1 MIKNNS
7 SFFKVG
13 DKVRILPRRDE
24 WRHQVPF
31 FLDEMETYCG
41 KEFTIEYIDCD
52 GTIRYQRY
60 FWGQDWLEPVYEEND
75 VDIDIDMDAF
85 MSVVCH

>member
-24 WRHQVPF
+24 WRHQEPF
-31 FLDEMETYCG
+31 FVAGMEIYCG
-41 KEFTIEYIDCD
+41 REFVIKSIDCD
-52 GTIRYQRY
+52 GTIRYKGY
-60 FWGQDWLEPVYEEND
+60 FWGQDWLEPVYKESD

-85 MSVVCH
+85 MAVVCH